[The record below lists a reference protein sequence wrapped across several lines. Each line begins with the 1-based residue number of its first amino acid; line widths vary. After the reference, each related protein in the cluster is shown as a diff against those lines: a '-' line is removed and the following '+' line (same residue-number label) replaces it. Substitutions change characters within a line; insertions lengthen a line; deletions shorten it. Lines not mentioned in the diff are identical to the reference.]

1 LEKEIYKMVR
11 KGPVTLMKEDL
22 EKKESQIKE
31 LRNDYLRALA
41 EWDNYRK
48 RMENEFNEFKK
59 YAKVDFLEKMIPVLD
74 NFDRA
79 LAGAES
85 NPDFESFFKGIQ
97 IIERQLRDVLK
108 SIGLVEY
115 SGLGEQFDPSLH
127 EAVGVVATNDH
138 PENTIIEEIS
148 KGYKI
153 GDRVIKPA
161 KVLVSKPDEKGGQEN
176 VQDNRD

>member
-1 LEKEIYKMVR
+1 MAR
-11 KGPVTLMKEDL
+11 KGPVSQMKE
-22 EKKESQIKE
+22 EIKSKEGEIKE
-31 LRNDYLRALA
+31 LKDNYLRALA

-48 RMENEFNEFKK
+48 RMENEFAEFKK
-59 YAKVDFLEKMIPVLD
+59 YAKVDFISKLLPVLD

-79 LAGAES
+79 LAGAEL
-85 NPDFESFFKGIQ
+85 NPNFESFYKGVE
-97 IIERQLRDVLK
+97 IIERQLRDILK
-108 SIGLVEY
+108 SMGLIEY
-115 SGLGEQFDPSLH
+115 SGLGEQFDPALH
-127 EAVGVVATNDH
+127 DAVGVIANDTH

-161 KVLVSKPDEKGGQEN
+161 KVLVSKPEAKGGQEN

>member
-1 LEKEIYKMVR
+1 MARRGPVSLMKQELQSKAVEIKEIK
-11 KGPVTLMKEDL
+11 D
-22 EKKESQIKE
+22 
-31 LRNDYLRALA
+31 NYLRALA

-48 RMENEFNEFKK
+48 RMENEFTEFKK
-59 YAKVDFLEKMIPVLD
+59 YAKVEFISKLLPVLD

-79 LAGAES
+79 LAGAEL
-85 NPDFESFFKGIQ
+85 NPDFESFYKGIE
-97 IIERQLRDVLK
+97 IIERQLRDILK
-108 SIGLVEY
+108 SMGLIEY
-115 SGLGEQFDPSLH
+115 SGLGEQFDPTLH
-127 EAVGVVATNDH
+127 DAVGVIANNAH

-161 KVLVSKPDEKGGQEN
+161 KVLVSKPEEKGGQEN

>member
-1 LEKEIYKMVR
+1 MER

-22 EKKESQIKE
+22 EKKEAQLKE
-31 LRNDYLRALA
+31 LRDEYLRTLA

-48 RMENEFNEFKK
+48 RMENEFAEFKK
-59 YAKVDFLEKMIPVLD
+59 YAKVDFLTKILPVLD

-79 LAGAES
+79 LAGAEL
-85 NPDFESFFKGIQ
+85 NPDFDSFFKGIQ
-97 IIERQLRDVLK
+97 IIERQLREVLK
-108 SIGLVEY
+108 SMGLVEY
-115 SGLGEQFDPSLH
+115 SGLGEQFDPTLH
-127 EAVGVVATNDH
+127 EAVGIVTTNDH

-148 KGYKI
+148 KGYKV

-176 VQDNRD
+176 VQNNRN